1 MGPMADSRPMK
12 EAALGLYSYLEFGA
26 CVAAFLPV
34 MGLVWARHRA
44 DPTQRVPGQWMRRL
58 GRTTSA
64 LTPLWKFHVEGEA
77 PADVDARPYVVVAN
91 HESLADPF
99 LLSWLPWDMRWVA
112 KRELFEIPL
121 IGLVFK
127 FSGDIPLVRGE
138 SGSIKSTMA
147 ACRESLD
154 NGMSIMMFP
163 EGTRSKNGQLLSFKD
178 GAFRLA
184 IEAGVPILPVAIV
197 GTKDCLQKGSKR
209 LGMAN
214 AVARVLPVISTEGAT
229 LDDVA
234 SIRERARASIQA
246 AVDEMRASAP
256 TSAR

>member
-1 MGPMADSRPMK
+1 MADSRPMK

-256 TSAR
+256 ASAR

>member
-256 TSAR
+256 ASAR

>member
-1 MGPMADSRPMK
+1 MK

-246 AVDEMRASAP
+246 AVDEMRANAP
-256 TSAR
+256 ASAR